1 MKFQIRTAVPGDMSV
16 ILKIYRHARD
26 FMAAN
31 GNPTQ
36 WGDEHPHEEVL
47 RDDIAKQQ
55 LFVVTKDA
63 EIHGVFAL
71 IGGKDPTYDYME
83 GGSWRSDQPYETIHR
98 IASSG
103 REKGV
108 FEAAI
113 NFGKSRISHLRID
126 THENN
131 KVMQHLAEKHGFHR
145 RGIIYVRDKSPR
157 IAYDWINP

>member
-1 MKFQIRTAVPGDMSV
+1 MNFFIRNAVPDDMPV
-16 ILKIYRHARD
+16 ILEIYRHARA

-36 WGDEHPHEEVL
+36 WGNEHPHEDVL
-47 RDDIAKQQ
+47 WDDIEKQQ
-55 LFVVTKDA
+55 LFVAVKEA

-83 GGSWRSDQPYETIHR
+83 GGSWRSVLPYETIHR
-98 IASSG
+98 IASAG

-113 NFGKSRISHLRID
+113 NFGKSRIAHLRID

-131 KVMQHLAEKHGFHR
+131 KVMQHLCEKHGFHR
-145 RGIIYVRDKSPR
+145 RGIIYVRDKCPR
-157 IAYDWINP
+157 IAYDWIRE